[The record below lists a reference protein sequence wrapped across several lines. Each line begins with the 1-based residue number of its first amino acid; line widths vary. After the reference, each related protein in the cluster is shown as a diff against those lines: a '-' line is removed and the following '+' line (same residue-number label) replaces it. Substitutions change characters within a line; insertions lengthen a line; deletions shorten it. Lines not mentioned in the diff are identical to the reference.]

1 MFTVLYCI
9 FMSELPVQKLTK
21 FGLSQHEAQIYS
33 ALLEL
38 GSAPVTEISKLAQLN
53 RTTGYDILERLC
65 LYGIANR
72 TVIGSKRFYI
82 AEPPVRFK
90 QFMENKKRQADQR
103 LQMVDEILPDLQSL
117 YKTELKPVIKFFEG
131 REGIKNIYLH
141 TLESKTVI
149 YSILDLEQYLPE
161 FDQFG
166 GEYVQERVKRG
177 IKERALVVKNAAGLG
192 FRKKYYG
199 GKEKYLQ
206 NTEYR
211 WLPEKLPFS
220 IATEVNIYDDK
231 VMSVLVKPGENV
243 ALEIQSESFANSFR
257 LMFEIAWSTAEEFFQ
272 RRGEGKIA

>member
-1 MFTVLYCI
+1 
-9 FMSELPVQKLTK
+9 MSELPVQKLTE
-21 FGLSQHEAQIYS
+21 FGLSRHEAQVYS

-38 GSAPVTEISKLAQLN
+38 GQAPVAQISKLAQLN

-65 LYGIANR
+65 IYGLANR
-72 TVIGSKRFYI
+72 TVIGNKRVYI

-90 QFMENKKRQADQR
+90 QFIENKKRQADQR
-103 LQMVDEILPDLQSL
+103 LQMIDEVLPDLQSL

-131 REGIKNIYLH
+131 REGIRNIYLH
-141 TLESKTVI
+141 TLESKSVI

-161 FDQFG
+161 FDEFG
-166 GEYVQERVKRG
+166 GFYVRERVKRG
-177 IKERALVVKNAAGLG
+177 VKEKALVVKNPAGLG

-199 GKEKYLQ
+199 NKEKYLA

-231 VMSVLVKPGENV
+231 VMAVLVKPGENV
-243 ALEIQSESFANSFR
+243 AFEIESQSFANSFR
-257 LMFEIAWSTAEEFFQ
+257 LMFEIAWATAEDFF
-272 RRGEGKIA
+272 KSKSKTALV